1 MTITNMSTGDIIY
14 QNTCD
19 HQSRLW
25 YLDIP
30 ELIRLGRVQ
39 PQGHHK
45 TCAFGGAT
53 EEPTRKD
60 RQSTTAKTGRIGQEE
75 VSAIIWL
82 HNCLNH
88 SASPTM
94 IANALRDGA
103 WMGINTCIKKEDVI
117 KVFERNPCVI
127 CALAKKNKK
136 PTPEG
141 SGIRTVIGEELSCD
155 YVGEIHPK
163 SVHGNTGAYIFTDS
177 ATGMEHVY
185 PVRSKTEFLQCA
197 KKTIEYY
204 ASHRHITRKIRCDAG
219 SSENA
224 AEAKSQLATIHIEL
238 RPAAPGKQN
247 QNPVERHIQTT
258 KKGTAA
264 TLFGQATLHAGWWD
278 DAMCAFVECR
288 NVTPNSLTN
297 DQSPEELVTGRKP
310 DISERFKYPF
320 GTVVTCARVGKSGTQ
335 STIQLKNEL
344 GIVVGSDPSGNGAM
358 KVYIPGRGY
367 KPFIRY
373 DCIPIQLKSRPLT
386 TQEADEME
394 AFAENETGDI
404 MFRSLMPQD
413 PEVTS
418 PVAYLPF
425 GPGHRTIIPE
435 LQQQQQQQQQQRQH
449 SSHSPPPS
457 PTRAA
462 SMEAE
467 AADREIHTRTTR
479 RGVYYRTAAAVFKEP
494 RAPKTAAESELDNL
508 ADEDAAS
515 SSDELSDHEKD
526 KQDVEREYAGR
537 NKRSARS
544 WQRLRI
550 FAAKRK
556 QRGKDNPTLRVA
568 LKEDWDRWKKPCIA
582 ELKQIEEFDVKDVIT
597 LAEVPPN
604 AQVVPLLVDLKAK
617 YNAEGDHLKDKC
629 RILVSGN
636 LEWRDEL
643 EQLYAPTAT
652 DKTKKMLFAIAV
664 ELGWHIRGLDIVGAF
679 LGGELKSPVYV
690 RLPREFEDL
699 DPETLEPLTDEQAR
713 QRYGPIIWRLKKS
726 LYGMRRSPKI
736 FYDKL
741 ASHLQEGGYTRLV
754 NDPCVFFKEDKATGQ
769 KIIFDAHVD
778 DLTVFSSSLE
788 LYEELKT
795 HIRKIFK
802 VTEEESLENT
812 LGHHIDYNDD
822 GSITMTMP
830 NLLNKAIETYLH
842 GDGANE
848 ARTPMSASFN
858 DADQNAS
865 PPANKKEY
873 ERLLGI
879 LLYLVKVRGD
889 IAYAV
894 SRLATRKESC
904 TEKDWQAL
912 KRVLRYL
919 KGTRHIGLTFTP
931 SNTGQREAVIR
942 LFSWADAA
950 YAVHVDSRSHLG
962 TCMSIGKH
970 NTAKFQQT
978 SAKAKRNHLSSTEA
992 EVDAGVSAACN
1003 IIWARALLAELGF
1016 PQYGPTTLYAD
1027 NLSMITLCS
1036 DFSGNHKRT
1045 KHFLG
1050 QINFMLDQVRQGII
1064 KLEYLRT
1071 EDHHADAH
1079 TKALGPTELAHH
1091 IEHMQG
1097 PVKRPRY

>member
-1 MTITNMSTGDIIY
+1 M
-14 QNTCD
+14 C
-19 HQSRLW
+19 
-25 YLDIP
+25 
-30 ELIRLGRVQ
+30 
-39 PQGHHK
+39 
-45 TCAFGGAT
+45 
-53 EEPTRKD
+53 
-60 RQSTTAKTGRIGQEE
+60 
-75 VSAIIWL
+75 
-82 HNCLNH
+82 
-88 SASPTM
+88 
-94 IANALRDGA
+94 
-103 WMGINTCIKKEDVI
+103 INKEDVA

-127 CALAKKNKK
+127 CALAKKNKIA
-136 PTPEG
+136 TAEG
-141 SGIRTVIGEELSCD
+141 SGIKAAIGEELSCD

-163 SVHGNTGAYIFTDS
+163 SVHGNTGAYIFTES

-185 PVRSKTEFLQCA
+185 PVKSKTEFLKCA
-197 KKTIEYY
+197 KKTTDYY
-204 ASHRHITRKIRCDAG
+204 ASHGHAIRRIRCDAG

-224 AEAKSQLATIHIEL
+224 AEARSELAQISIEL
-238 RPAAPGKQN
+238 RPAAPDKQN
-247 QNPVERHIQTT
+247 QNPVERHIQTI

-264 TLFGQATLHAGWWD
+264 TLFGQTTLHAGWWD
-278 DAMCAFVECR
+278 DAMCAFAECR

-297 DQSPEELVTGRKP
+297 DQCPEELITGRKP
-310 DISERFKYPF
+310 NIGERFKFPF

-373 DCIPIQLKSRPLT
+373 DCLPIQLKSRPLT
-386 TQEADEME
+386 SQEAEEME
-394 AFAENETGDI
+394 AFAEIDSGDI

-413 PEVTS
+413 PEAIS
-418 PVAYLPF
+418 PAAYLPL
-425 GPGHRTIIPE
+425 GPSHSQIVAA
-435 LQQQQQQQQQQRQH
+435 QQQQQ
-449 SSHSPPPS
+449 HSPPPS
-457 PTRAA
+457 PAREA
-462 SMEAE
+462 SMVDE
-467 AADREIHTRTTR
+467 AADREINTRATR
-479 RGVYYRTAAAVFKEP
+479 RGTYFRAAAAVFRHP
-494 RAPKTAAESELDNL
+494 TAAKQ
-508 ADEDAAS
+508 ADESTLLDDDIAS
-515 SSDELSDHEKD
+515 SSDELSDYEKD
-526 KQDVEREYAGR
+526 HHDIAREYAGR
-537 NKRSARS
+537 SRRSARS
-544 WQRLRI
+544 RQRLRI

-556 QRGKDNPTLRVA
+556 QRGKDNPTLKVA
-568 LKEDWDRWKKPCIA
+568 MKEDWGRWKKPCLA
-582 ELKQIEEFDVKDVIT
+582 EMQQMEQFDVKDVIT
-597 LAEVPPN
+597 LDEVPRG
-604 AQVVPLLVDLKAK
+604 AQIVPLIVDLKAK

-629 RILVSGN
+629 RFLVSGN

-679 LGGELKSPVYV
+679 LGGELKTPVYV
-690 RLPREFEDL
+690 RLPQEFEGL
-699 DPETLEPLTDEQAR
+699 DPETLEPLTDAQAR

-741 ASHLQEGGYTRLV
+741 ATHLEEGGYNRLV
-754 NDPCVFFKEDKATGQ
+754 NDPCVFFKEDATTGQ

-778 DLTVFSSSLE
+778 DLTVFTDSLE
-788 LYEELKT
+788 MYEELKA

-812 LGHHIDYNDD
+812 LGHHIDYNED

-842 GDGANE
+842 GEGANE
-848 ARTPMSASFN
+848 ARTPMSASFT
-858 DADQNAS
+858 DADQDKS
-865 PPANKKEY
+865 PPADKKEY

-889 IAYAV
+889 IAFAV
-894 SRLATRKESC
+894 SRLATRKDRC

-919 KGTRHIGLTFTP
+919 KGTKDIGLTFTP
-931 SNTGQREAVIR
+931 SDEGQREAVIR
-942 LFSWADAA
+942 LFAWADAA

-1016 PQYGPTTLYAD
+1016 PQHGPTTLYAD

-1036 DFSGNHKRT
+1036 DYSGNHKRT

-1079 TKALGPTELAHH
+1079 TKALGPTELQHH
-1091 IEHMQG
+1091 IDHMQG
-1097 PVKRPRY
+1097 PTKRRRI